1 MNVEV
6 VGGALEG
13 SLGGG
18 LISPGR
24 AFRIQGLS
32 RK

>member
-6 VGGALEG
+6 GTIEE